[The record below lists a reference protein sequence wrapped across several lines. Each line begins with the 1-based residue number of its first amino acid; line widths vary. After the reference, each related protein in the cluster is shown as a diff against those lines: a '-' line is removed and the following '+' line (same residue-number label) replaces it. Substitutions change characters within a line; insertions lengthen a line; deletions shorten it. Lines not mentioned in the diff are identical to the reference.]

1 MPYIVSGLALIA
13 IWGVVTVLTAAPG
26 WIHLLLTAGLALWI
40 YGMVKPGARHPE
52 R

>member
-13 IWGVVTVLTAAPG
+13 VWGAVTVLTAAPG
-26 WIHLLLTAGLALWI
+26 WIHLLLTVGLALGT
-40 YGMVKPGARHPE
+40 YGIVKPDARRPE